1 MRIFLCPILLFLSIL
16 LNAQA
21 PKEYS
26 TTNKK
31 AIKHYENGLAAL
43 ESKQYETSISFLKN
57 AIESDPQFI
66 EPNLLLF
73 EVYSETRDV
82 ANAIVSL
89 ETAIKINPNYYPN
102 AFFFLA
108 NLQFNTAKYEAAKLN
123 FKKFNSFERVNP
135 EMKKAATKITANCDF
150 AIDAM
155 LHPVPFEPMNMGE
168 SINTNFSEYYP
179 SLTADDN
186 TFLFTRRI
194 ESKGA
199 IDQEDFYIS
208 TKDENGKWQM
218 AKPLTNINSTL
229 NEGAPTL
236 SPDGQTLV
244 FTACEMYGDYGEGR
258 RGEGSCDL
266 FYSYKVG
273 DQWTKPKNI
282 GKQINTS
289 NWETQPSL
297 SSDGSTLYFVRGI
310 NTREGIQEQDIYST
324 HLADDGAWTAPTR
337 LSNLINTPEIEE
349 SVMIHPDGKTLY
361 FSSNGHAGMGGLDIF
376 KAVLQDDGSWSK
388 PENLGYP
395 INTNDNE
402 NSLLVSSDGKLAYI
416 ASDRD
421 TKNGKLDMYS
431 FELPEKVKP
440 NKITYAKGI
449 VFDKQTNEKLE
460 ARFELVDV
468 ETNKI
473 IVQSFSNKGNGEFLI
488 TLPTGKI
495 YAMNVSKSGYLFY
508 SENFELKESNNGKP
522 FLINV
527 PLSKIAAGETVVLKN
542 IFFDT
547 DKFDLK
553 AESKTELDKL
563 VQFLKIN
570 PLVNIEIGGHTD
582 NQGTQAKNILLS
594 ENRAKSVFDFLVD
607 AGIVSTRLKTK
618 GYADKSPL
626 SSNDSEA
633 GKSKNR
639 RTEVKIL

>member
-1 MRIFLCPILLFLSIL
+1 MRIFLYLISLFSSIL
-16 LNAQA
+16 LSAQA

-31 AIKHYENGLAAL
+31 AIKQYESGLAAL
-43 ESKQYETSISFLKN
+43 DSKQYETSISLLKN

-73 EVYSETRDV
+73 EVYSETRDIN
-82 ANAIVSL
+82 NAIASL
-89 ETAIKINPNYYPN
+89 ETAIKINSNYYPN

-135 EMKKAATKITANCDF
+135 EMKKTASKITENCEF

-155 LHPVPFEPMNMGE
+155 SHPVPFEPINMGE

-208 TKDENGKWQM
+208 TKDENGKWQI

-258 RGEGSCDL
+258 KGEGSCDL
-266 FYSYKVG
+266 FYAYKVG
-273 DQWTKPKNI
+273 DQWTKPKNM

-310 NTREGIQEQDIYST
+310 NTREGIQQQDIYST
-324 HLADDGAWTAPTR
+324 HLADDGSWTKPEK
-337 LSNLINTPEIEE
+337 LSNVINTPEVEE
-349 SVMIHPDGKTLY
+349 SVMIHPDGRTLY
-361 FSSNGHAGMGGLDIF
+361 FSSNGHPGMGGLDIF

-402 NSLLVSSDGKLAYI
+402 NSLLVSSDGKLAYF
-416 ASDRD
+416 ASNRD
-421 TKNGKLDMYS
+421 SNNEKLDLYS
-431 FELPEKVKP
+431 FELPEKAKP

-449 VFDKQTNEKLE
+449 VFDKQTSEKLE

-468 ETNKI
+468 ETNQI

-488 TLPTGKI
+488 TLPAGKT
-495 YAMNVSKSGYLFY
+495 YAMNVSKAGYLFY
-508 SENFELKESNNGKP
+508 SENFELKETKDGKP

-547 DKFDLK
+547 DQFELK
-553 AESKTELDKL
+553 TESKTELDKL
-563 VQFLKIN
+563 IQFLKVN
-570 PLVNIEIGGHTD
+570 PAVNLEIGGHTD
-582 NQGTQAKNILLS
+582 NQGVLAKNMLLS
-594 ENRAKSVFDFLVD
+594 ENRAKAVYAFLVN
-607 AGIVSTRLKTK
+607 AGVTANRLKTK
-618 GYADKSPL
+618 GYADKNPI
-626 SSNDSEA
+626 SSNDTEL
-633 GKSKNR
+633 GKAKNR
-639 RTEVKIL
+639 RTEIKVL